1 MKINSRAILTA
12 LVLLAVLVALLLVLV
27 LAEKLLNI
35 WHFLQTAPV
44 WVVGLYLFALLA
56 VSALGLWL
64 WLSLVRIKPRTEK
77 IEAIDESS
85 LSEKV
90 RREAA
95 RGVDVS
101 EAEAEL
107 EELHR
112 RRGQGDFH
120 IALYGTVSSGKSSF
134 IQALFP
140 DQPVDIDVRSGTT
153 REIRHYRHNNLEI
166 IDLPGLDDPKGDV
179 DHAAL
184 EETLRAHVVV
194 FLTDSDLTRTETRVL
209 EKLKRTGKPLVM
221 ALNKA
226 DRYNPEEQSQL
237 IGQLKKRSGDQIPLA
252 VISTGGTETVVYRDA
267 KGQESRKLRQ
277 QPARIK
283 PLLEAIERVVANNPD
298 ALNRFRDAAMLM
310 LAAEKLD
317 RARQAHN
324 RQEAER
330 IIRHTTRNAVL
341 GAMAAITPGSDLI
354 IQGTLATRMVR
365 QICDLYGVSPKQMEI
380 DRLIKLAG
388 GKLKTSASVL
398 LAVAGNALKSFPGMG
413 TAAGGAMHAVAYGIL
428 FNALGKAVAETV
440 ASLGTL
446 DEAVARQKF
455 EENLFGNSERLA
467 RDLAKV
473 ALKALNH

>member
-1 MKINSRAILTA
+1 MPVNR
-12 LVLLAVLVALLLVLV
+12 V

-56 VSALGLWL
+56 VSALGVWL

-140 DQPVDIDVRSGTT
+140 DQPVDVDVRSGTT

-267 KGQESRKLRQ
+267 KGRESR
-277 QPARIK
+277 
-283 PLLEAIERVVANNPD
+283 
-298 ALNRFRDAAMLM
+298 LNRFRDAAMLM

-440 ASLGTL
+440 PATWPKSPS
-446 DEAVARQKF
+446 KP
-455 EENLFGNSERLA
+455 
-467 RDLAKV
+467 
-473 ALKALNH
+473 

>member
-1 MKINSRAILTA
+1 MKINSRTLLTV
-12 LVLLAVLVALLLVLV
+12 LVIFAVLAALLLVLI

-44 WVVGLYLFALLA
+44 WVVGLYLLALLA
-56 VSALGLWL
+56 VSAMGLWL
-64 WLSLVRIKPRTEK
+64 WLSLVRVKPTTEK

-95 RGVDVS
+95 RGVDVA
-101 EAEAEL
+101 EAQAEL

-112 RRGQGDFH
+112 RRGQGDFQ

-140 DQPVDIDVRSGTT
+140 DEKVDVDVRAGTT
-153 REIRHYRHNNLEI
+153 RDIHRYRHNNLEI
-166 IDLPGLDDPKGDV
+166 IDLPGFDDLDPEQEKT
-179 DHAAL
+179 AL

-194 FLTDSDLTRTETRVL
+194 FLTDSDLTRTETQAL
-209 EKLKRTGKPLVM
+209 AKLKRTGKPLVM

-226 DRYNPEEQSQL
+226 DRYSPEEQSQL
-237 IGQLKKRSGDQIPLA
+237 FDTLQKRTGNSVPVAIIA
-252 VISTGGTETVVYRDA
+252 TGGTQSIVYRDA
-267 KGQESRKLRQ
+267 SGHESRQLRKK
-277 QPARIK
+277 PAHIK
-283 PLLEAIERVVANNPD
+283 PLLEAIEQVVANNPE
-298 ALNRFRDAAMLM
+298 ALNRFRDAAILM

-317 RARQAHN
+317 RARQQYN
-324 RQEAER
+324 RQEAQR
-330 IIRHTTRNAVL
+330 IIRSATRNAVL
-341 GAMAAITPGSDLI
+341 GAMAAITPGSDLV

-398 LAVAGNALKSFPGMG
+398 LAVAGNALKSFPGLG

-428 FNALGKAVAETV
+428 FNALGNAVAETV
-440 ASLGTL
+440 AELGTL

-455 EENLFGNSERLA
+455 EQNLFGNSEKLA

-473 ALKALNH
+473 ALKAVNS